1 MSVNQTAI
9 SSVVGISPLVDRETR
24 VASNAAKRVSVCAGL
39 LALLMVW
46 AVVFPQ
52 TGDGDAIMHYLNAHD
67 SLWQPAKLMGSW
79 ARVGSKVYLLIPA
92 QLGVLAARWAA
103 AVVSILC
110 AWQTIRLADDLK
122 MENAV
127 L

>member
-9 SSVVGISPLVDRETR
+9 SSVVAISPIVDRETR
-24 VASNAAKRVSVCAGL
+24 RTSAAAKRGAVCAGL

-79 ARVGSKVYLLIPA
+79 ATGWVEDSSAGSGAVWGAGGAVGGGGCFDSVRV
-92 QLGVLAARWAA
+92 
-103 AVVSILC
+103 
-110 AWQTIRLADDLK
+110 ADDS
-122 MENAV
+122 AGG
-127 L
+127 